1 MNSLRTSLAAC
12 VTTLSLMSMLGG
24 CANVDQKI
32 GLNYARQNDSIV
44 KHTGDVAVSYVDPA
58 GLTKNALGEWIIGSL
73 NNVYG
78 VHQADLLSDRSPG
91 EWISQALL
99 HELRQAGYSAIQV
112 SILPASAER
121 GILVTDIN
129 LLFLVNKGT
138 VSTETKHELRF
149 SVSLYRNGMKA
160 KTFTV
165 ATRDDRTIPM
175 IASKEDKE
183 KIMLQSL
190 QDAMKQ
196 IIPDLIVLIDKK

>member
-1 MNSLRTSLAAC
+1 MTSLRTVVPIFAAIC
-12 VTTLSLMSMLGG
+12 LIAGLLSS
-24 CANVDQKI
+24 CAIVDQKI

-44 KHTGDVAVSYVDPA
+44 KHTGDIVVSYVEPA

-99 HELRQAGYSAIQV
+99 HELRQAGYSATQV

-149 SVSLYRNGMKA
+149 SVSLYRNSMKT

-165 ATRDDRTIPM
+165 ASRDDRTIPM

-183 KIMLQSL
+183 RIMLQSL